1 LWGSARHGSVAVG
14 FRRFGADMA
23 GIATRLG
30 MCLVGWLMLGMVLPL
45 TGAAAGNGGSSE
57 AATASTGGVPL
68 DITAERIDYLQE
80 QEIYE
85 ADGSVVVTQGALRLT
100 ADHMTIQSLPGV
112 LIATGHVRLTDP
124 KADLATERLE
134 LNVNTEAGVVTHG
147 RVYLKATNTLV
158 EGRLLQRFSEDHY
171 RVKEGR
177 FTNCDAQEGETPAWR
192 FTFKDLDLNAG
203 DNVAFKGGWLC
214 VNDVPVIPIPT
225 LTYPLSKRHSGF
237 LIPNIGYDNR
247 FGMRLQESFFWAIN
261 PSQDLTISPIYYSG
275 LGYGSDFQYRYVLD
289 RQSKGQWFVSALQ
302 QTELPNVSGVS
313 QTGQDARQARGLI
326 TGTHTQQFTPDL
338 LLRVR
343 ANLVTDPSYLQQL
356 SNSGVQRAL
365 PSSESSLLAS
375 QRLAYGNMYML
386 GQYLQPLQLGGSD
399 TFQRLPEIGYTL
411 PNLPLFHSPILL
423 GTDTNFVNFYRDQGF
438 AQNRI
443 DILPGLS
450 TDVLDFGHI
459 VGLTPQVKVRE
470 VYYTRGA
477 QSTESQHRETFWA
490 GLEATSKLSRRF
502 GTSEGNSLL
511 HTVEPSVMYE
521 YVPPTNQSQLT
532 QIDQVDDLPKKNLM
546 TYAIRSRLLEQTGRS
561 SFNWLDFTMAQ
572 SYHVGAVQTR
582 ARDFTSGISPLL
594 GSMTQPLQPATVAIE
609 GKKFSDL
616 WMRVVIG
623 NATPQFTPAQLAAA
637 SSGQGFGTGPGQV
650 PATNQYL
657 TVDAFFDPYQS
668 SMSQFNTNFRVQQSN
683 YWYLEVGHRFTHDGN
698 RVRRGDIWNPISF
711 NEVYAPTPEIQFV
724 TAGGAFR
731 MPWGWTVGAK
741 GYYDVKNGRS
751 PEYDVVGLY
760 QNPCKCWS
768 LGLYYLQFPDRAQY
782 NFMLSLTGIGWTEN
796 FGTAVVRNIL
806 SPLLIGEKGLPW
818 AVPGGPYGRPQSDIP
833 QPGMDGSGR

>member
-1 LWGSARHGSVAVG
+1 MAVG

-23 GIATRLG
+23 GIATRLW
-30 MCLVGWLMLGMVLPL
+30 MCLVGWLMLGMLLPL
-45 TGAAAGNGGSSE
+45 AGGAAGNGGGP
-57 AATASTGGVPL
+57 AATTTSPSALPL
-68 DITAERIDYLQE
+68 DITAERIEYLQE

-85 ADGSVVVTQGALRLT
+85 ADGSVVVNQGALRLI
-100 ADHMTIQSLPGV
+100 ADHMTIQALPGV

-124 KADLATERLE
+124 KADLVTERLE
-134 LNVNTEAGVVTHG
+134 LNVNTEAGVLTHG
-147 RVYLKATNTLV
+147 RVHLKSTNTSV

-192 FTFKDLDLNAG
+192 FTFKDLDLHAG
-203 DNVAFKGGWLC
+203 DNVAFTGAWLC

-225 LTYPLSKRHSGF
+225 LTYPLSKRRSGF
-237 LIPNIGYDNR
+237 LIPIVGYDSR
-247 FGMRLQESFFWAIN
+247 FGMHLQESFYWAIN
-261 PSQDLTISPIYYSG
+261 PSQDVTISPSYYSG
-275 LGYGSDFQYRYVLD
+275 LGYGSDVRYRYVLD
-289 RQSKGQWFVSALQ
+289 RKSRGQWFVSALQ
-302 QTELPNVSGVS
+302 QTELPSVSGVS
-313 QTGQDARQARGLI
+313 QTGQDAKQARALI

-343 ANLVTDPSYLQQL
+343 ANLVTDPNYLQQL
-356 SNSGVQRAL
+356 SSSGVQRAL
-365 PSSESSLLAS
+365 PSSESNFLVT
-375 QRLAYGNMYML
+375 QRLAYGNTYLL
-386 GQYLQPLQLGGSD
+386 GQYLQPLQLGGVD
-399 TFQRLPEIGYTL
+399 TFQRLPEIGYSL
-411 PNLPLFHSPILL
+411 PNLSLFNSPILL
-423 GTDTNFVNFYRDQGF
+423 GTDANFVNFYREQGF

-443 DILPGLS
+443 DLLPGLS

-470 VYYTRGA
+470 VYYTRGV
-477 QSTESQHRETFWA
+477 QNSESQHRETFWA
-490 GLEATSKLSRRF
+490 GLEATSKLNRRF
-502 GTSEGNSLL
+502 GTSEGNTLL
-511 HTVEPSVMYE
+511 HTIEPSVMYE

-532 QIDQVDDLPKKNLM
+532 QIDQVDDLPKKNLL
-546 TYAIRSRLLEQTGRS
+546 TYAIRSRLLEQAGSS

-572 SYHVGAVQTR
+572 SYHVGAVQMK
-582 ARDFTSGISPLL
+582 ARDFTPGVTPPF
-594 GSMTQPLQPATVAIE
+594 GTVTQALQPATVAIE
-609 GKKFSDL
+609 GKKLSDL

-623 NATPQFTPAQLAAA
+623 NTTPQFTPAQSADA
-637 SSGQGFGTGPGQV
+637 SFGQGPWAVPGQQ
-650 PATNQYL
+650 PAINQYL
-657 TVDAFFDPYQS
+657 TVDAFFDPYRS
-668 SMSQFNTNFRVQQSN
+668 SVSQFNTNLRVQQSN
-683 YWYLEVGHRFTHDGN
+683 YWYLEVGQRFTHDGN
-698 RVRRGDIWNPISF
+698 RVRRGDVWNPISF

-731 MPWGWTVGAK
+731 TPWGWTVGAK

-796 FGTAVVRNIL
+796 FGTAVVRSIL

-818 AVPGGPYGRPQSDIP
+818 AAPGGPYGRPQSDIP